1 MSSLPFSIE
10 KEVALE
16 VSQIGKGRHDWCAI
30 RRQTG
35 KCIMPREGVF
45 AKVIRGGFVRAV
57 DKITVI
63 AQRGKD
69 GREDREIPY
78 TSGR

>member
-10 KEVALE
+10 KEAVLE
-16 VSQIGKGRHDWCAI
+16 VSQIGKGCHDWFAI
-30 RRQTG
+30 RRQAG
-35 KCIMPREGVF
+35 ECIMPREGEF
-45 AKVIRGGFVRAV
+45 TKVIHGGFVSAV

-69 GREDREIPY
+69 GRED
-78 TSGR
+78 